1 LIAFTLNR
9 LLTVKHQT
17 EIMIAAPVADVWSHL
32 VDFERHGEWSTTFA
46 LHGRAKVGERG
57 RVRFRLFG
65 MPVSYP
71 VSVVTVDE
79 GRELRWQGG
88 PGGIIQGSHY
98 FRLEPAGPAGDRT
111 RFVHGEDFSGV
122 AVPLL
127 WPVLLRVIG
136 SAYEGFNREIK
147 QRAESGRALR

>member
-1 LIAFTLNR
+1 
-9 LLTVKHQT
+9 
-17 EIMIAAPVADVWSHL
+17 MIAAPAADVWLHL

-46 LHGRAKVGERG
+46 LDGRAKVGERG
-57 RVRFRLFG
+57 RVRFRVFG
-65 MPVSYP
+65 MSLSYP
-71 VSVVTVDE
+71 ISLVTVDQA
-79 GRELRWQGG
+79 RELRWQGG
-88 PGGIIQGSHY
+88 PGGLIRGSHY

-136 SAYEGFNREIK
+136 SAYEGFNRELK
-147 QRAESGRALR
+147 QRVESAQGVR